1 MDIQRT
7 ASQLL
12 DEASAHQQTAM
23 RLTEDAQIAEL
34 RAEIRRQARH
44 RLLRVRTGL
53 VDDALAVVLADADIW
68 HMSTAMMRK
77 KLALPPNTA

>member
-12 DEASAHQQTAM
+12 DEVSAHQQTVM
-23 RLTEDAQIAEL
+23 RLTEDAPIAEL

-53 VDDALAVVLADADIW
+53 IDDALAVVLADAVVQPRFGT
-68 HMSTAMMRK
+68 MLS
-77 KLALPPNTA
+77 LP